1 MINLSDTAI
10 DRIKSQLKNRGSGLG
25 IRIGVKPTG
34 CSGLSYILEFVDTPD
49 PDDNEYKFDNFF
61 IFVDSKSLVYISGL
75 EIDYKKVDLNEGFEF
90 VNPNEKARCG
100 CGESFTV

>member
-1 MINLSDTAI
+1 MINLSNTAI
-10 DRIKSQLKNRGSGLG
+10 DRIKSQLKNRGSGVG
-25 IRIGVKPTG
+25 IRIGVKTTG
-34 CSGLSYILEFVDTPD
+34 CSGFSYILEFVDTPD
-49 PDDNEYKFDNFF
+49 PDDNEYKFDNFS

-100 CGESFTV
+100 CGESFTI